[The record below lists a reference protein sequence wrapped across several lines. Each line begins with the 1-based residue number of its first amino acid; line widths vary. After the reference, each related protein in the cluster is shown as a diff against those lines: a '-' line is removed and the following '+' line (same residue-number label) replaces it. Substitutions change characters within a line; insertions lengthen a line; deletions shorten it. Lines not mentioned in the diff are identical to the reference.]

1 MGHPFAQG
9 LVRRFLS
16 YLIEFH
22 LFQLGSR
29 RKPSRPILYGN
40 AILELYMNLFNRFN
54 CHATLL
60 FIGILGVSMVARA
73 DDYQDA
79 NQLFKQGQHS
89 QALEKINDYLDDK
102 PKDAQAR
109 FLKGLILTEQGKKN
123 DAIKIFS
130 ALTEDYPDLPEPYN
144 NLAVL
149 YASQGQY
156 DKAQK
161 LLERAISTH
170 PSYATAHENLG
181 DIYAK
186 MASQAY
192 DRALALDHAN
202 TATQTKLAMIQNL
215 FAGEPH
221 NNPPNKEVIARN
233 FPPQSSVESPAPI
246 IVGHQPE
253 HVQSPAT
260 RPQPPPAL
268 SAKHIDSQKGSKEV
282 TATIMAWAAAWSAK
296 NTNKYLSFY
305 AKDFQA
311 PNGETR
317 VSWEAARRERI
328 SAPKNIHVD
337 IRIMTIQFPDNDH
350 AVVKFRQSYRATHL
364 KTVSNKTWLM
374 VKSGDQ
380 WLIQQDRSR

>member
-1 MGHPFAQG
+1 
-9 LVRRFLS
+9 
-16 YLIEFH
+16 
-22 LFQLGSR
+22 
-29 RKPSRPILYGN
+29 
-40 AILELYMNLFNRFN
+40 
-54 CHATLL
+54 
-60 FIGILGVSMVARA
+60 MVAHA
-73 DDYQDA
+73 DDYEDA

-89 QALEKINDYLDDK
+89 QALDKVNDYLDEK

-109 FLKGLILTEQGKKN
+109 FLKGLILTEQGKKS

-130 ALTEDYPDLPEPYN
+130 ALTDDYPDLPEPYN

-221 NNPPNKEVIARN
+221 NNLRNKEVVARN
-233 FPPQSSVESPAPI
+233 LPPQSSVELPTPI
-246 IVGHQPE
+246 IAGHTSEPA
-253 HVQSPAT
+253 QSPAT
-260 RPQPPPAL
+260 RPQPPP
-268 SAKHIDSQKGSKEV
+268 SFSSQHIDTSKSSKEV
-282 TATIMAWAAAWSAK
+282 TATLMAWAAAWSAK

-311 PNGETR
+311 PAGETR
-317 VSWEAARRERI
+317 ASWEAARRERI
-328 SAPKNIHVD
+328 SAPKTIHVD
-337 IRIMTIQFPDNDH
+337 VRIMTIQFPDNTH

-364 KTVSNKTWLM
+364 KTVSNKTLLM
-374 VKSGDQ
+374 VKFGDK
-380 WLIQQDRSR
+380 WLIQQDRSK